1 MPKYCT
7 WDGKRDRWVFQLRVP
22 GNLREHFRGVAV
34 IREHIGRVDGAV
46 AAAHAQRRAGEL
58 RAQFD
63 RLREAIRGSSSDT
76 LIRPPLTRFTLGKAL
91 LPPSWP
97 RGGRVNAT
105 SSKKHCVSCAVPK
118 PTRGKTCSSNWQ
130 SNILQR

>member
-76 LIRPPLTRFTLGKAL
+76 LIRPPSPGSHWGRRCCP
-91 LPPSWP
+91 LP
-97 RGGRVNAT
+97 GHV
-105 SSKKHCVSCAVPK
+105 AVA
-118 PTRGKTCSSNWQ
+118 
-130 SNILQR
+130 